1 MSIVGGEKA
10 LERKPGFGSPC
21 LVQKTRTS
29 GQGPV
34 NPRSA
39 CGFRRLSPSSRAAE
53 VARVAGIAGEVRRRE
68 GSQTLRTDSAGGWFL
83 RVIRAPTM
91 LHAL

>member
-1 MSIVGGEKA
+1 VSVAEGEKA

-21 LVQKTRTS
+21 LVRKTRTS

-39 CGFRRLSPSSRAAE
+39 CGLAGVS
-53 VARVAGIAGEVRRRE
+53 VLTGGRVGGAAGIAGEARRRE
-68 GSQTLRTDSAGGWFL
+68 GSQTLRTDGAGGWFL